1 MQTGNKKIDLPQL
14 SDLDKKVL
22 SIMGK
27 DYVEGTSCPD
37 SWPEEQVF
45 YEHTFLNY

>member
-1 MQTGNKKIDLPQL
+1 MQTGNKKTDTPQL

-22 SIMGK
+22 SIIGNE
-27 DYVEGTSCPD
+27 YVEGTLCLD

-45 YEHTFLNY
+45 QEYIH